1 MFPWKQDLEDQ
12 DQAHN
17 PFEVAGQVLPEDA
30 NVFTTS
36 GEMAL
41 LATVLNDKIDVN
53 SKEFQTFI
61 ALENEPEM
69 STINFEDIRGIPSTS
84 GLGSQASGFAVG
96 IKEEPIEANGV
107 FISNLAKQGRGR
119 PRVPRTATTIVEPPR
134 KPRGRPPTA
143 QIVADVDSYDKDSSS
158 AMSSS
163 EQKEHRYKRMRQFN
177 NAASKRCRINRKIKF
192 ETQEDEQ
199 ILLTAR
205 NMELKD
211 KVADLESQVA
221 KIRTAL
227 FHIIKNR
234 QSEQIQTSS
243 EQVQTHPALA
253 QSTTYIPQNDTS
265 ILSFDLEFF

>member
-1 MFPWKQDLEDQ
+1 MFPWKQNFEDK

-17 PFEVAGQVLPEDA
+17 PFEVAGQGLPEDA

-41 LATVLNDKIDVN
+41 LTTVLNDKIDVN

-96 IKEEPIEANGV
+96 IKEEPIEANSV

-143 QIVADVDSYDKDSSS
+143 QIVADVDSYDRDSSS

-177 NAASKRCRINRKIKF
+177 YGFKTITDFQSRPHGFKNHTNPSTYKTRML
-192 ETQEDEQ
+192 QE
-199 ILLTAR
+199 
-205 NMELKD
+205 
-211 KVADLESQVA
+211 
-221 KIRTAL
+221 
-227 FHIIKNR
+227 
-234 QSEQIQTSS
+234 
-243 EQVQTHPALA
+243 
-253 QSTTYIPQNDTS
+253 S
-265 ILSFDLEFF
+265 ILSDFENCIPRSKNMI